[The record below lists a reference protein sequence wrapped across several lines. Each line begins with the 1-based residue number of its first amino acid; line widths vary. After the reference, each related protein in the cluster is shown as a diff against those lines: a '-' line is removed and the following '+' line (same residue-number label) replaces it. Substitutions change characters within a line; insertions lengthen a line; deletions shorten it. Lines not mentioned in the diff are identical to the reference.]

1 MEGGFFFV
9 ILLFFFFC
17 IVFLLLLLVFF
28 AVILLQPDLV
38 LGPQLVSLRLFS
50 SVHGIGK
57 LLGRSFCGQR
67 GDAVLLEA
75 GGHC

>member
-17 IVFLLLLLVFF
+17 IVFLLLLLFFF

>member
-9 ILLFFFFC
+9 ILLFFFFVLC
-17 IVFLLLLLVFF
+17 FFCCCCFFF

>member
-9 ILLFFFFC
+9 ILLFFFLYCVFFFC
-17 IVFLLLLLVFF
+17 CCFFF

>member
-17 IVFLLLLLVFF
+17 IVFFLLLLFFF

>member
-1 MEGGFFFV
+1 MFFV
-9 ILLFFFFC
+9 VVV
-17 IVFLLLLLVFF
+17 VFFF